1 MASDTWRG
9 SNPHAPSAGTVI
21 CRLGEIPD
29 GTGREF
35 RFGGADDTDHKPF
48 RLIVVRRGLEAWAYV
63 NQCAHFLVPLN
74 VLSDY
79 TFVDRGHIVCQV
91 HYARYAMDSGACV
104 RGDCE
109 GESLISIPIRID
121 ADHQVIIAE

>member
-1 MASDTWRG
+1 MGDWRDGHALAPAADT
-9 SNPHAPSAGTVI
+9 VL
-21 CRLGEIPD
+21 CRLNDIPD
-29 GTGREF
+29 GEGREF
-35 RFGGADDTDHKPF
+35 VFGPTDDPQNKPY
-48 RLIVVRRGLEAWAYV
+48 RILVVRSGLKAWAYR

-79 TFVDRGHIVCQV
+79 TFIDREQIVCQV
-91 HYARYAMDSGACV
+91 HYARYAMDTGECV

-121 ADHQVIIAE
+121 DDYSVIIDG